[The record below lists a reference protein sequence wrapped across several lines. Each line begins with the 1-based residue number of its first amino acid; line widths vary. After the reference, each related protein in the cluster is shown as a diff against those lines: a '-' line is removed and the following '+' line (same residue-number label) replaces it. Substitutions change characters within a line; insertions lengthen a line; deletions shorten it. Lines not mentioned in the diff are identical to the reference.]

1 MKISELIEQLE
12 DLKHDHGDL
21 SVSIAIQPNYPLI
34 CGIARIRPND
44 GGIVIAAGEAHG
56 YANSDVYGGEDNE

>member
-1 MKISELIEQLE
+1 MTISELIEQLE

-21 SVSIAIQPNYPLI
+21 SVSIAIQPNYPMI
-34 CGIARIRPND
+34 CGFHRVLAND

-56 YANSDVYGGEDNE
+56 YANGDVYGGEDQ

>member
-1 MKISELIEQLE
+1 MTINELIEQLE
-12 DLKHDHGDL
+12 DLRDEHGNL
-21 SVSIAIQPNYPLI
+21 SMSIAIQPTYPMI
-34 CGIARIRPND
+34 CGIVRVKPND